1 MLVLPGRRPQDRATK
16 KGAPTREPS
25 QSKQGTK
32 VYKRCCRARFSCC
45 LLVAVALLGPGAS
58 GLWWL
63 SVFFFFFFLFP
74 GDDPKT
80 DLFWLA
86 AAGVTFQLSDGR
98 DVGSRAKGTDP
109 RTGAFRY
116 PLRRYSRGVFVLPRW
131 ARCRPHRRPQRA
143 RVQTVLAVLLVF
155 YAVVFLTS
163 CRPDRVRL
171 LAHEDS

>member
-1 MLVLPGRRPQDRATK
+1 MLVLPGRRPQDRAEPK
-16 KGAPTREPS
+16 K
-25 QSKQGTK
+25 QKQTGTK
-32 VYKRCCRARFSCC
+32 VCKRCCRARFSWVACLWLLLC
-45 LLVAVALLGPGAS
+45 WGLVLLVCGGSLFSLFP
-58 GLWWL
+58 
-63 SVFFFFFFLFP
+63 FP

-86 AAGVTFQLSDGR
+86 AAGVTFQLPDGR

-143 RVQTVLAVLLVF
+143 RFTL
-155 YAVVFLTS
+155 YW
-163 CRPDRVRL
+163 RVC
-171 LAHEDS
+171 SSFTPSYS